1 MWSPCLTN
9 DKHTI
14 HEILPRPARPTFA
27 FLGGARL
34 EKKLAIGGVVQEKVE
49 YKYRGASQ
57 LHIAASCRFG
67 PNGLYFFQV
76 LTLFKLHAK
85 AVLYLGLVWLAG
97 VWVEPDSVRSSGT
110 LCPWHRGRCGAVS
123 SRGQCR
129 SVQPIGANRW
139 VEAVKRTHLTC
150 KGVLGALRGTLHHL
164 FSLGVAG

>member
-34 EKKLAIGGVVQEKVE
+34 EKKLAIGWVVQEKVE

-85 AVLYLGLVWLAG
+85 AVPRPRLA
-97 VWVEPDSVRSSGT
+97 
-110 LCPWHRGRCGAVS
+110 
-123 SRGQCR
+123 SRGLGRTRLCQELWHFVPLAQRAVRRSEFQRPVCR
-129 SVQPIGANRW
+129 SVKPIGANCW
-139 VEAVKRTHLTC
+139 V
-150 KGVLGALRGTLHHL
+150 GVYGLRRLLGGHPRPP
-164 FSLGVAG
+164 